1 MLVGVVKKKK
11 KKRQKG
17 GDRVQ
22 LQSGEGGRGFLK
34 TAVGLWLY
42 GEWRWMGSVKGGVD
56 RMFPLFVSASYSF
69 LVLYLN

>member
-34 TAVGLWLY
+34 TAVGL
-42 GEWRWMGSVKGGVD
+42 
-56 RMFPLFVSASYSF
+56 
-69 LVLYLN
+69 